1 MIEIEGVYS
10 ITKSGTLINLTRAG
24 NETERQSLDYFS
36 FQSYLFRC
44 FDIDKINK
52 ILEYLNEGEKV
63 IIDFDNE
70 KAMLVKD
77 KDPNFLSLFAQ
88 EMDPLTVANFYNEND
103 GNMDD
108 NNYQKPNLGDNK
120 YVESIYRRQTN
131 S

>member
-1 MIEIEGVYS
+1 MIDIEGVYLVS
-10 ITKSGTLINLTRAG
+10 KTGTLINLVKAG
-24 NETERQSLDYFS
+24 AENERQSLDYFM
-36 FQSYLFRC
+36 FQSYLFKY

-52 ILEYLNEGEKV
+52 ILEYLNESEKV
-63 IIDFDNE
+63 VIDFDNE

-77 KDPNFLSLFAQ
+77 KDPNFLSIFTQ
-88 EMDPLTVANFYNEND
+88 EMDPQTVANYYMEND

-108 NNYQKPNLGDNK
+108 NNYQKPNLGDDK